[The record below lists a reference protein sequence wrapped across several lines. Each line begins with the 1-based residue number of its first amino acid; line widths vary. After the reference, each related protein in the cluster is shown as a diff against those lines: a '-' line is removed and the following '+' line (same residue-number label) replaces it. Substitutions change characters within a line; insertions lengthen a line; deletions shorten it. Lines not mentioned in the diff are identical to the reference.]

1 MAHQH
6 NNSVYS
12 RLIDR
17 LNQFPQGAP
26 LSDTLFKILRILF
39 SEQEAGLVA
48 QLPITPV
55 TVTHAAA
62 IWKVDLRSA
71 QKTLETLAGRAILLD
86 IEQNG
91 EQVYCLPPPMAGFF
105 EFALMRVRGDIDQ
118 KALSELFYQYLNV
131 EEDFVRDLFVNN
143 ATPLGRIFV
152 QEAVMMPQQALYVL
166 DYERASHIINTAH
179 HIGIS
184 MCYCRHKQSHVGA
197 ACDAPMDICMTFNNA
212 AASLIKHGYA
222 RQVDVAECT
231 DLLHKAQACN
241 LVQFGENTQEG
252 VNFIC
257 NCCGC
262 CCEALLAI
270 KRFAIAQTIHSNYL
284 ACIDTTCI
292 GCGKCAKLCPMD
304 AISLSA
310 DGTVSVCEAD
320 ASSVNG
326 ALYAEGKA
334 PRKAQCLTERCIG
347 CGVCVRSCPTASI
360 RMEERPER
368 TITPVN
374 TVHRIVL
381 MATQRGTLKEL
392 LQNNSALM
400 HYRIMGAV
408 IGAIAKQPGPLRDF
422 AVRQLKSRYMER
434 IMRRIDV

>member
-1 MAHQH
+1 MAHH
-6 NNSVYS
+6 HTTSLYS
-12 RLIDR
+12 RLTDR

-26 LSDTLFKILRILF
+26 PSDALFGILRILF

-48 QLPITPV
+48 QLPITPF
-55 TVTHAAA
+55 TVFQAAT
-62 IWKVDLRSA
+62 IWKVDLSTA

-86 IEQNG
+86 IEQQG

-105 EFALMRVRGDIDQ
+105 EFALMRVRDDIDQ
-118 KALSELFYQYLNV
+118 KALSELLHQYLNV
-131 EEDFVRDLFVNN
+131 EEAFVRDLFVDN

-152 QEAVMMPQQALYVL
+152 QESALMPQQSLYVL
-166 DYERASHIINTAH
+166 DYERASHIIHTAH
-179 HIGIS
+179 HIGVS

-212 AASLIKHGYA
+212 AASLIKHEHA
-222 RQVDVAECT
+222 RQIDAAECT
-231 DLLHKAQACN
+231 DLLQQAQEHN

-262 CCEALLAI
+262 CCEALQAI

-284 ACIDTTCI
+284 ACIDGECV
-292 GCGKCAKLCPMD
+292 GCGQCAKICPMNALSIGD
-304 AISLSA
+304 EAPAPPVSLQA
-310 DGTVSVCEAD
+310 G
-320 ASSVNG
+320 
-326 ALYAEGKA
+326 GKA
-334 PRKAQCLTERCIG
+334 LRQAHCESERCIG
-347 CGVCVRSCPTASI
+347 CGVCVRACPTAAI

-434 IMRRIDV
+434 VMRHLDV